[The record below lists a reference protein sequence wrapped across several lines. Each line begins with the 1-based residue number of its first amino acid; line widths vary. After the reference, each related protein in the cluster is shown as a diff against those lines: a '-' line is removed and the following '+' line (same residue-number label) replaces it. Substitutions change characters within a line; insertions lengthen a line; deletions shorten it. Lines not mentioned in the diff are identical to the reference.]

1 MFKIILYLIVM
12 IAAIPLA
19 LFIGKT
25 TVNFDTMSFHI
36 ERPITAMMFYATVL
50 AALIEDTNE

>member
-1 MFKIILYLIVM
+1 MFKIILKIIVV

-25 TVNFDTMSFHI
+25 TVNLDTMSFHV
-36 ERPITAMMFYATVL
+36 ERPITALLFYATVL
-50 AALIEDTNE
+50 AALIEDSNI